1 MDERKVLKE
10 LRQIRN
16 ALIVLALKSGATS
29 EEIGCATGIGG
40 SNVRAMFP
48 GGKRKGKKGKQPK
61 IEFGANG

>member
-1 MDERKVLKE
+1 MDDKKILKE

-29 EEIGCATGIGG
+29 DEIGDATGIGG

-61 IEFGANG
+61 MELGADA